1 MKFYILATSSSLR
14 NLCFCNTNSFDMFI
28 TLRHIQLQNTVTVH
42 QFRFESFQTD
52 LDKLAAD
59 CTEVN
64 YLLVV
69 NPK

>member
-1 MKFYILATSSSLR
+1 
-14 NLCFCNTNSFDMFI
+14 MFI